1 MREGFKIERQYVTML
16 TMEEVNRLGYV
27 AQNETDGGI
36 FIPHSNPET
45 VKQKLIDNL
54 IIPRR

>member
-1 MREGFKIERQYVTML
+1 MRKGFKIERQYVTTL

-27 AQNETDGGI
+27 AQNEADGGI
-36 FIPHSNPET
+36 FIPHDEPNI